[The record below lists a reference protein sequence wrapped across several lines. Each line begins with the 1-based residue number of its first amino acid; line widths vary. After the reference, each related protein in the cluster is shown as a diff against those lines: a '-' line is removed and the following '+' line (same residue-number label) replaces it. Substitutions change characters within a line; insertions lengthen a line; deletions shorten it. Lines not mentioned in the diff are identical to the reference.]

1 MTRGETTKVGVV
13 CETTRGRNTT
23 GAKRHRFE
31 NGSVYRYG
39 PAALDYESRGT
50 APYL

>member
-1 MTRGETTKVGVV
+1 MTRVGVV

-23 GAKRHRFE
+23 GAKRHIFE

-39 PAALDYESRGT
+39 PVSLEYESRST
-50 APYL
+50 VPYL